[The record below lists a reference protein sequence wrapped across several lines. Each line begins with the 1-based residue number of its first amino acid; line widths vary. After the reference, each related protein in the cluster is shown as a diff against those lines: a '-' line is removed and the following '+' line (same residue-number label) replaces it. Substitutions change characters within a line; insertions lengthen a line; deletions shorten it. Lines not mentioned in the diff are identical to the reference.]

1 MTNLYAAT
9 GHINYA
15 KSARIYLQLMLDH
28 ENTNPRLHQ
37 NFSGDLFV
45 VQQSDQIWGAFWP
58 DLAIEQ
64 IMMKPLKSTAGPT
77 RGSGFTETVRALC
90 IYIMRAS
97 ANHHDALSSLAKK
110 IKASEQHQNLG
121 KVVCKIIMVF
131 RN

>member
-45 VQQSDQIWGAFWP
+45 VQQSDQIWGGLWP

-77 RGSGFTETVRALC
+77 RGSGFTETMRALC

-97 ANHHDALSSLAKK
+97 ANHHDALSSLTKK
-110 IKASEQHQNLG
+110 PK
-121 KVVCKIIMVF
+121 
-131 RN
+131 